1 MASKGCV
8 GLSQWDKLI
17 EDILR
22 KSPSLRFEDLA
33 KALVKIGY
41 EEHQP
46 KGGSSHYTFRTKG
59 CMPVTIPKHRPLKKA
74 YIELVAEAVRV
85 YLEETEHE

>member
-1 MASKGCV
+1 M
-8 GLSQWDKLI
+8 SQWDKLI
-17 EDILR
+17 EDILK

-46 KGGSSHYTFRTKG
+46 NGGSSHYTFRKKDR
-59 CMPVTIPKHRPLKKA
+59 MPVTIPKHRPLKKA
-74 YIELVAEAVRV
+74 YIELGADTVRA